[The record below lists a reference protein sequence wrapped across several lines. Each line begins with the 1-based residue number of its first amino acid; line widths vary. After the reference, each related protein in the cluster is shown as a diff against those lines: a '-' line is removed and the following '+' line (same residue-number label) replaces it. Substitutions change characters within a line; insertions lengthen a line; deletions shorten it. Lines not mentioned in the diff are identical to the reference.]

1 MPTDVLQLQAADPP
15 TLDRAAGLAGEVLA
29 AGGVVLLPTETL
41 YGVACRAS
49 LQQARVRLAAL
60 SGRGPDEPSTW
71 HVESPRELLEALR
84 PPAPI
89 HRRVIERLAP
99 GPVRFEIALEA
110 LGPGAWPVPGLPEGA
125 ADRGGALFVRS
136 PSHPVIR
143 AALRH
148 AGGPIIV
155 DRIPAAAGDGRE
167 AGSAPGVDLAL
178 NAGPATHGRPSTPV
192 VLFGRGSGAGY
203 RVGEEG
209 AVAARVL
216 HQRVA
221 RRVLFVCT
229 GNTCR
234 SPMAEAIARS
244 RIERGSPGGVALLG
258 GIPTEV
264 ASAGVAAAEGE
275 AASPQTAEALRAVGV
290 TPGRH
295 RSRGLT
301 AAEAR
306 EADVIFAMTRSHVRA
321 VEALGPE
328 AASRVKLLDPSG
340 ADVPDPVGGS
350 SALYISTA
358 RRLDALIDERLRQI
372 ASTGGPT

>member
-1 MPTDVLQLQAADPP
+1 MLHLHAADPP
-15 TLDRAAGLAGEVLA
+15 TIDRAAGRAGEVLA
-29 AGGVVLLPTETL
+29 AGGLVLLPTETL

-49 LQQARVRLAAL
+49 LQQARTRLAEL
-60 SGRGPDEPSTW
+60 SGRGADEPSTW

-84 PPAPI
+84 LPAPI

-99 GPVRFEIALEA
+99 GPVRFEIELGA
-110 LGPGAWPVPGLPEGA
+110 LGPGAWPVPGLPEGVS
-125 ADRGGALFVRS
+125 DRRGSLFVRS

-155 DRIPAAAGDGRE
+155 DRVPAGDGRE
-167 AGSAPGVDLAL
+167 AGTAAGVDLAL
-178 NAGPATHGRPSTPV
+178 DAGPATHGRPSTPV
-192 VLFGRGSGAGY
+192 VLFGRGAGAGY

-216 HQRVA
+216 HQRVV

-244 RIERGSPGGVALLG
+244 RIERGSAGATTAGLPLLG

-264 ASAGVAAAEGE
+264 SSAGVAASEGE
-275 AASPQTAEALRAVGV
+275 GASPQTAEALRAVGV

-306 EADVIFAMTRSHVRA
+306 EADVIFAMTQSHVRA
-321 VEALGPE
+321 IASMGPE
-328 AASRVKLLDPSG
+328 AASKVKLLDPSG

-372 ASTGGPT
+372 ERTGGPT